1 MAFSRRT
8 LSVATVVIL
17 LALLAGGAWLRV
29 RSNEGDDEASGS
41 TADAVESDSAPA
53 VSATEAFATDVAQ
66 PVSGARVRR
75 DTLWITV
82 SAAGQAAANRRAVVR
97 ARVGGVVSSL
107 PLRESDRV
115 SEGDLLLRFDTTNF
129 ALAVDRAR
137 AEVRN
142 AEAQYR
148 ELTLFDEEI
157 TDPELRAERER
168 LARARS
174 GLEQAE
180 VTLREAELDLERA
193 SVRAPFGGR
202 VANLNVVEGQHVSQ
216 GTELLTLVELDPI
229 KVEVQVL
236 EAEVGRLEEGR
247 GASVTFA
254 AFPGETFRGR
264 VETINPVV
272 DPESRTARVTLS
284 LPNPDGR
291 IKPGMYADVSLDARR
306 YPDRIVVPRSAILER
321 DRRTMLFVFEASSE
335 GATEGRAQWRYVTTG
350 LESDSLVS
358 IVEGEETDMVEP
370 GETVLVDGHHYLV
383 HDARVRLVDEVP
395 DDAPRGAGR

>member
-8 LSVATVVIL
+8 LSVASVVIL

-29 RSNEGDDEASGS
+29 RSTDGEDDGSESAAAVAEG
-41 TADAVESDSAPA
+41 DSAPA

-66 PVSGARVRR
+66 PVSGAQVRR

-82 SAAGQAAANRRAVVR
+82 TAAGQAAANRRAVIR
-97 ARVGGVVSSL
+97 ARVGGVVSNL
-107 PLRESDRV
+107 PLRENDRV
-115 SEGDLLLRFDTTNF
+115 SRGDLLLRFDTTEF
-129 ALAVDRAR
+129 AMAAASAR
-137 AEVRN
+137 ADVRR
-142 AEAQYR
+142 AEAEYR

-180 VTLREAELDLERA
+180 VALREAELDLERT

-202 VANLNVVEGQHVSQ
+202 VANLNVVEGQHASQ
-216 GTELLTLVELDPI
+216 GAELMTLVELHPI

-236 EAEVGRLEEGR
+236 AAEVARLEEGR
-247 GASVTFA
+247 GASVSFA
-254 AFPGETFRGR
+254 AFPEETFRGR

-272 DPESRTARVTLS
+272 DPDSRTARVTLS
-284 LPNPDGR
+284 LPNPEGR
-291 IKPGMYADVSLDARR
+291 VKPGMYADVALDARQ
-306 YPDRIVVPRSAILER
+306 YPDRTLVPRRAILER
-321 DRRTMLFVFEASSE
+321 DRRTMLFVFEPESE
-335 GATEGRAQWRYVTTG
+335 GATQGRAQWRYVTTG

-358 IVEGEETDMVEP
+358 IVEGERTDMVEP

-383 HDARVRLVDEVP
+383 HDARVRLVEEVP
-395 DDAPRGAGR
+395 DEAARGAGR